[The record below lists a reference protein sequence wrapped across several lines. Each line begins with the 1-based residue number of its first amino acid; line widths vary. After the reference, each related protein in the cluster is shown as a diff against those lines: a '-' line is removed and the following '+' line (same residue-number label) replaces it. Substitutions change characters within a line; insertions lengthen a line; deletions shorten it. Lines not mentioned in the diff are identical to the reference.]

1 VELIPYVYYIAVAY
15 YHNTWYKG
23 ALHCLALTTLHCLAL
38 KIFSRD
44 WWLHFLRAR
53 QCSSNRHIYT
63 LCCDI
68 WNIRNIYV
76 RVSVSEMNYMRI
88 KSVYLRM
95 YFIRYALFGCI
106 SCQINA
112 ESYKIYYHAT
122 ILLALTRTAVI
133 SLWLDNVCSF
143 IFYQQQYILV
153 VVEY

>member
-1 VELIPYVYYIAVAY
+1 MELIPYVYYIAVAY

-23 ALHCLALTTLHCLAL
+23 DYYVLTTLHCLAL

-53 QCSSNRHIYT
+53 QCSVSNRHIYT
-63 LCCDI
+63 LCCG
-68 WNIRNIYV
+68 NIYV

-122 ILLALTRTAVI
+122 ILLALTQTAMI
-133 SLWLDNVCSF
+133 LHWLDKVRLHHF
-143 IFYQQQYILV
+143 VYQQQYML